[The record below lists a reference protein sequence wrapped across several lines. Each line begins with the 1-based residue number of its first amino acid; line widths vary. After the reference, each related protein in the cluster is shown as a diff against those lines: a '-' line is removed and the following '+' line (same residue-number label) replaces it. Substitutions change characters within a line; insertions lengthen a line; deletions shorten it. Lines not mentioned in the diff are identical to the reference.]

1 MPCVVLR
8 GERLMAKGSWRH
20 FVYDAKFNWAEHF
33 VRSTLLTA
41 TGGRSILTNLHSNK
55 FSHTWNPQ

>member
-20 FVYDAKFNWAEHF
+20 FVYDAKFDCAEHF
-33 VRSTLLTA
+33 VYSTLPTA
-41 TGGRSILTNLHSNK
+41 GGRGAVSNLDGNNHSRAWK
-55 FSHTWNPQ
+55 PR